1 MTCTAA
7 IRGGIPI
14 YVDKWLPRDF
24 WRLVERDIQ
33 PSVSFGW
40 AVDVGLY
47 VICGELVAIDFAWL
61 LLLEAA

>member
-24 WRLVERDIQ
+24 WRLVG
-33 PSVSFGW
+33 VFSFAG
-40 AVDVGLY
+40 AVDGGTY
-47 VICGELVAIDFAWL
+47 IICGELAAIDFEWI